1 MTDLNEALARPGDGP
16 VAPAPHVAEPKK
28 SSRKAADAPDPAL
41 AALQAENAAL
51 KAQMEQ
57 VLTALAALTPGT
69 PAAEQ
74 VKRNELDRKRPFS
87 KTRTLSGGVTHEQD
101 GRIFDARGRLIESE
115 A

>member
-1 MTDLNEALARPGDGP
+1 MTDLNEALARPGDT
-16 VAPAPHVAEPKK
+16 PAPSATESKK
-28 SSRKAADAPDPAL
+28 SSRKADAPDPTL

-74 VKRNELDRKRPFS
+74 AKRNELDRSRPYS

-101 GRIFDARGRLIESE
+101 GRTFDARGRLIDE